1 MESILIPYSFI
12 TEIRLHAPCNILR
25 YKKNATNVAR
35 LAPEAHSETSLLNK
49 LLVNCEKLHHRP
61 DRPQRAYTKTLSFQ
75 FSHNFG
81 D

>member
-49 LLVNCEKLHHRP
+49 LLVNCEKLHHR
-61 DRPQRAYTKTLSFQ
+61 REYASACIHKNTVISI
-75 FSHNFG
+75 
-81 D
+81 